1 MVCTGAQFAHA
12 ENKKKPASEAALKEI
27 KSDLKLSQESL
38 CKLCLR
44 KHWML

>member
-1 MVCTGAQFAHA
+1 MVCTRAQFAHA
-12 ENKKKPASEAALKEI
+12 ENKKNASEAALEEI
-27 KSDLKLSQESL
+27 KSDMKLSQESL